1 MPRLHGAYDRRL
13 LGHGPEEYKVI
24 ATASF
29 RLFAVLTI
37 SHVLRLEVARGYVAM
52 AMPAGMIG
60 LLVGRWLWR
69 KWLTLHR
76 ALGLMSGSVLVVGD
90 HEHLLTLIRALA
102 SEPSAGYR
110 VVAACCSDSDQP
122 QPYIGGVPVV
132 GDESEAAE
140 IAGRMGVNT
149 VACTSS
155 WRLGTS
161 GLRHLG

>member
-37 SHVLRLEVARGYVAM
+37 SY
-52 AMPAGMIG
+52 
-60 LLVGRWLWR
+60 
-69 KWLTLHR
+69 
-76 ALGLMSGSVLVVGD
+76 
-90 HEHLLTLIRALA
+90 
-102 SEPSAGYR
+102 
-110 VVAACCSDSDQP
+110 
-122 QPYIGGVPVV
+122 VPVV